1 MGSNVLTISNA
12 APANTRAIRDIN
24 YIANVAL
31 PNAANTVNTNALDLI
46 QAVPYPT
53 TQYVIAQV
61 TVGAG
66 NGANNKNVNAV
77 IQDTP
82 ANSDGTA
89 NSAAWANVV
98 GLAAPLMV
106 SADNNGAGLTSNAF
120 GVLLPPTTRR
130 FIRAQA
136 TGEANGGNANN
147 ANLTLQL
154 LF

>member
-1 MGSNVLTISNA
+1 MATNTANLTIANA

-61 TVGAG
+61 TIAAG
-66 NGANNKNVNAV
+66 NGANNKNINAV
-77 IQDTP
+77 IQD
-82 ANSDGTA
+82 
-89 NSAAWANVV
+89 SADNVTFANVV

-106 SADNNGAGLTSNAF
+106 SADNNGGGLTSNAF
-120 GVLLPPTTRR
+120 GVLLPPTCRR
-130 FIRAQA
+130 YIRAQA

>member
-1 MGSNVLTISNA
+1 MANSNVLTISNA

-24 YIANVAL
+24 YIANIAL
-31 PNAANTVNTNALDLI
+31 PNAANTVNTNSLDLI

-61 TVGAG
+61 TIAAG

-77 IQDTP
+77 IQDS
-82 ANSDGTA
+82 ADNS
-89 NSAAWANVV
+89 NWANVV

-106 SADNNGAGLTSNAF
+106 SADANGAGLTSNSF

-130 FIRAQA
+130 YIRAQA
-136 TGEANGGNANN
+136 TGEANGGNAAN

>member
-1 MGSNVLTISNA
+1 MATNTANLTISNA

-31 PNAANTVNTNALDLI
+31 PNAANTVNTAGLDLI
-46 QAVPYPT
+46 QATPYAT

-61 TVGAG
+61 IIGAG

-77 IQDTP
+77 LQDS
-82 ANSDGTA
+82 ADNS
-89 NSAAWANVV
+89 NWANIV

-106 SADNNGAGLTSNAF
+106 SADNNGGGLTSNSF
-120 GVLLPPTTRR
+120 GVLLPPTCRR
-130 FIRAQA
+130 YIRAQA
-136 TGEANGGNANN
+136 TGEANGGNAAN
-147 ANLTLQL
+147 ANLTCQL